1 METRLRKIL
10 ARTAFIAGLAACYW
24 IDSAWALLLGILLG
38 LAQLNPVPQLT
49 KPLSAKLLQA
59 SVIGLGAGMNLVV
72 LIRVGASGILYT
84 IVGIALT
91 FALGIFLGRRAK
103 VPRDITLLVT
113 GGTAICGGSAI
124 AALTGVIR
132 PKSEDAT
139 VALATVFLLNA
150 AALFLFPILGHFF
163 KLDPHAFGL
172 WSALAIHDTSSVV
185 GAASNY
191 DPASLPI
198 ATTVKLA
205 RALWIAPLAL
215 VIGWAISRNK
225 NAPAAATSRRP
236 PIPWFIFGFIA
247 AAAIVTWIPSLAE
260 TGRQVAA
267 LARRLLVVTLFLI
280 GANLTP
286 AALRAVGVR
295 PLVLGITLW
304 FAVSTLTLLAI
315 KSGLI
320 R

>member
-1 METRLRKIL
+1 MNATLHK
-10 ARTAFIAGLAACYW
+10 TAAYVALVAGLAACYW
-24 IDSAWALLLGILLG
+24 VNSAWALLIGIVIG

-49 KPLSAKLLQA
+49 KPLSTKLLQA
-59 SVIGLGAGMNLVV
+59 SVIGLGAGMNLAV
-72 LIRVGASGILYT
+72 LIRVGASGVLYT
-84 IVGIALT
+84 IVGIALA

-103 VPRDITLLVT
+103 VPRDITLLIT

-124 AALTGVIR
+124 AAIAGVIR

-150 AALFLFPILGHFF
+150 AALFIFPALGHFF
-163 KLDPHAFGL
+163 KLDPQAFGL

-185 GAASNY
+185 GAAGNY
-191 DPASLPI
+191 DPESLPV
-198 ATTVKLA
+198 ATTVKLT
-205 RALWIAPLAL
+205 RALWIAPLSL
-215 VIGWAISRNK
+215 VIGWAVSRNRNK
-225 NAPAAATSRRP
+225 DAAATRRRP

-247 AAAIVTWIPSLAE
+247 AAAVVTWIPPLADA
-260 TGRQVAA
+260 GREVAA
-267 LARRLLVVTLFLI
+267 FARRLLVLTLFLI

-295 PLVLGITLW
+295 PLVLGVTLW
-304 FAVSTLTLLAI
+304 FAVSALTLLAI
-315 KSGLI
+315 NFGWI